1 MNLVIVNEN
10 TKVVNSLNI
19 DIIKELNGIYDV
31 DKIKEELV
39 NFYFNKVIIDIT
51 AIKNYFSSYDLFEFL
66 NYFGS
71 DKVILLLNDSEY
83 CGSNEFLSKLVKN
96 GYYNFSRNSEGIS
109 YLLNKSNTYE
119 DVKKYLVVNS
129 TFQSELN
136 KNITEN
142 TFKINDK
149 IKIIGIQNLSNSAG
163 ATTLMVMMVKQ
174 LLCNYKVKGIE
185 VNGHDSIY
193 FRNENIIFCTSM
205 LDVQDRIKELKNVDA
220 VIVDLNGIEDKENIC
235 SEIIYLLEPGMI
247 RLGKTLVLNNQTGF
261 IKSDYKIVLNRSAL
275 KEEELDYFSRET
287 GLNIF
292 YNLGNIDD
300 KKERLLSIDKLLIKL
315 GFDKQGNKKGFFDDF
330 SK

>member
-149 IKIIGIQNLSNSAG
+149 IKVIGIQNLSNSAG

-315 GFDKQGNKKGFFDDF
+315 GFDKQGNKKGFF
-330 SK
+330 